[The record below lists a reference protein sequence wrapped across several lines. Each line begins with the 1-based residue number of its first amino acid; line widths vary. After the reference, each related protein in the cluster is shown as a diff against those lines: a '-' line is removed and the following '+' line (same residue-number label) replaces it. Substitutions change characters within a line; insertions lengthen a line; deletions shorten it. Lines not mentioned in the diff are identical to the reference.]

1 MDYGV
6 KIFDISKDLKTQG
19 FLDSMLSRQS
29 SIEDQ
34 AALEV
39 LKLGRKPNCPDET
52 SWLCNRSLNT
62 LNNIG
67 TTDMGR

>member
-29 SIEDQ
+29 SIENQ

-39 LKLGRKPNCPDET
+39 LKLGRKQAGCAT
-52 SWLCNRSLNT
+52 
-62 LNNIG
+62 G
-67 TTDMGR
+67 V